1 MSQQSVKVNLPGGK
15 TAEGTSVPILES
27 VERWSEIKLDD
38 GSVLRVKPNVI
49 AVARVKDHWD
59 GSGNPIYAVRT
70 QDTIVVASA
79 PEELRRP
86 TVIKQEKVQ

>member
-1 MSQQSVKVNLPGGK
+1 MSQQSVKVNLPDGK
-15 TAEGTSVPILES
+15 TGDGTQVPILES
-27 VERWSEIKLDD
+27 VERWSEIKLED

-49 AVARVKDHWD
+49 AVARVNDQWD

-70 QDTIVVASA
+70 QDMIVVASA

-86 TVIKQEKVQ
+86 TVIKQDKVQ

>member
-15 TAEGTSVPILES
+15 TAEGTDVPILES

-38 GSVLRVKPNVI
+38 GSVLRVKPNVN
-49 AVARVKDHWD
+49 AVARINNQWD
-59 GSGNPIYAVRT
+59 GSGNPIYAVRS
-70 QDTIVVASA
+70 QNVMVVASA